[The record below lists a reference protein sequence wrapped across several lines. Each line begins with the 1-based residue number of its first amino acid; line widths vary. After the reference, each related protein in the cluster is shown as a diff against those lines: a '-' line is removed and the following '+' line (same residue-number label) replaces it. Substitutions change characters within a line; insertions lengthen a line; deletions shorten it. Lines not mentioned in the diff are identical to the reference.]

1 MEIYKTKPFHR
12 WARRNEVSD
21 EALCRA
27 VQEVQQ
33 GLHDGNL
40 GGPLIKKRVAKNEQG
55 KSSGFRT
62 VIGYRTN
69 KMAVFIYGF
78 DKSDK
83 SNIDKS
89 EEAALK
95 KLAKQMLATT
105 QAGLRQMQHNGT
117 LLMVEDDDEGKDKH
131 SGGGT

>member
-12 WARRNEVSD
+12 GARRNEVSD

-78 DKSDK
+78 TKATRAIST
-83 SNIDKS
+83 S
-89 EEAALK
+89 LK
-95 KLAKQMLATT
+95 KRPSKSLQNKCLRPRKRAYGKCNTT
-105 QAGLRQMQHNGT
+105 ARC
-117 LLMVEDDDEGKDKH
+117 
-131 SGGGT
+131 